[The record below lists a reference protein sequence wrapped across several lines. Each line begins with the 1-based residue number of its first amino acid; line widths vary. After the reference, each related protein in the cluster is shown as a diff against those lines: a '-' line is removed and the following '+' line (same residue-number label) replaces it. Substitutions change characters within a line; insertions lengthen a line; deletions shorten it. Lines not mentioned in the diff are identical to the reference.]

1 MGAPRDGQRTDPGAP
16 SRVPAGQESSDTE
29 LLAGIVERRQVA
41 FAEIYDRH
49 SRPVAWLA
57 HSRVPAHLV
66 DDVLQATFI
75 TLWDNAHRIALSGA
89 SLLPWLM
96 GTCRIH
102 CKAALRK
109 EHRHRHEAATPE
121 LAGGNVEE
129 EALQRQ
135 LLRAIDQHV
144 AGLSQLDQQIY
155 RLCIHEDLGYKAAAQ
170 KLGITPSALRNRLS
184 RLRTGVRRR
193 FGSD

>member
-1 MGAPRDGQRTDPGAP
+1 MDSQRTDPGA
-16 SRVPAGQESSDTE
+16 SLSLQEAQQGLTDAA
-29 LLAGIVERRQVA
+29 LLARIAARHQAA

-75 TLWDNAHRIALSGA
+75 TLWDNADRIVLTGS

-102 CKAALRK
+102 CKAFLRK
-109 EHRHRHEAATPE
+109 ELRHRHEATAPDA
-121 LAGGNVEE
+121 AGGNVED

-135 LLRAIDQHV
+135 LLDAIDKHV
-144 AGLSQLDQQIY
+144 AGLSGLDQQIY
-155 RLCIHEDLGYKAAAQ
+155 RLCIHEDLSYKAAAQ
-170 KLGITPSALRNRLS
+170 QLGITLSALRNRLS
-184 RLRTGVRRR
+184 RLRSGVRHL
-193 FGSD
+193 FGSN